1 MLNNNWLEVE
11 VAATSVGV
19 WVLSLGVFS
28 YLVSTGI
35 EFGILVLCEEEL
47 LK

>member
-1 MLNNNWLEVE
+1 MLNNNWLDLELG
-11 VAATSVGV
+11 ATSVGV
-19 WVLSLGVFS
+19 RVLNFGGFLILGF
-28 YLVSTGI
+28 YRF